1 MIKRTNSRLLLT
13 FLPLAL
19 PAIACGDDAPQAA
32 AQPPEGGNNPYVLV
46 TGEREK
52 ESSYRIDTL
61 QDPGP
66 LGTTPILNQP
76 YSISVLPQDL
86 IENSQATDFKDVSK
100 YLPLVAYQE
109 QQGPE
114 ILRPQTRGIQGG
126 NFQNTKLDGMQMF
139 ITVATAMEQ
148 FQEIQVVNGPTASL
162 YGPANPSG
170 MFNFVS
176 KRPTDHA
183 LYDFDAAYNSDGIVT
198 GKMDVGGPIDNG
210 GIFRYRLNALYGSGD
225 GWVDHS
231 HERRALG
238 DLGVDV
244 RPWQRGVLE
253 LNYSNY
259 SIAELGYP
267 GWFTYNEKIVLPPA
281 PDPTRVGYGQSYA
294 GVDLITRIMSAR
306 FKQDFG
312 STWHFVAGIL
322 NQDGSRNINTPVNNL
337 TSDSGDYTSS
347 FANGFAPRFIMT
359 SDVAYL
365 NDTFS
370 ALGMSHDLTL
380 GTAGY
385 KARSF
390 SVTTPATPAS
400 VLLGK
405 ASIADPMIFPEPPQG
420 PPDVLV
426 NYDSSNSYQQGLNIG
441 DLIRFD
447 SHWSTRLGVSQ
458 DWFSTDN
465 YNSKGKEISQYSD
478 SGTSPTA
485 SLMFNPVTDQMA
497 YFTYASSLQAGDLA
511 PSGTVNAGQSLP
523 PYRSSEYEVGYK
535 AFLANINLTAAV
547 FRIERPY
554 ANINTA
560 TNVFEISGE
569 QLNKG
574 LELSAVGELV
584 HGLTLYGG
592 LTLLDARMENT
603 PLPSTDDKYYVG
615 APKLKGNMLVEYAV
629 PGVSGLIAS
638 FDYQF
643 SSNRAGNDTN
653 SFWVAGYNLFD
664 IGVRYATHH
673 LTWRLAV
680 DNLTDQHYWSTV
692 APSNLTGANT
702 GNLIGHLGSPRT
714 LLASVTLSL

>member
-1 MIKRTNSRLLLT
+1 MTKHTNLRLLLT

-19 PAIACGDDAPQAA
+19 PAIACGDDA
-32 AQPPEGGNNPYVLV
+32 AQPSQPLQGGNNPYVLV
-46 TGEREK
+46 TGEREQ
-52 ESSYRIDTL
+52 ESNYRIKTL

-100 YLPLVAYQE
+100 YLPLVAFQE

-114 ILRPQTRGIQGG
+114 ILRPQTRGMQGG
-126 NFQNTKLDGMQMF
+126 NFQNTRLDGMQMF
-139 ITVATAMEQ
+139 ITVATAIEQ

-176 KRPTDHA
+176 KRPTDYNLRELQA
-183 LYDFDAAYNSDGIVT
+183 TYNSDGILT
-198 GKMDVGGPIDNG
+198 GKIDFGGRIDSG
-210 GIFRYRLNALYGSGD
+210 GIFSYRLNALYGSGD
-225 GWVDHS
+225 GWVEHS
-231 HERRALG
+231 HQRRALG
-238 DLGVDV
+238 DIGIDV
-244 RPWQRGVLE
+244 RPWARGVLE

-259 SIAELGYP
+259 SITNLGYP

-294 GVDLITRIMSAR
+294 GVDLITKNMWAR

-322 NQDGSRNINTPVNNL
+322 NQDASRNINTPINNL
-337 TSDSGDYTSS
+337 TSDTGNYTTS

-359 SDVAYL
+359 SDIAYL
-365 NDTFS
+365 NNTFT

-420 PPDVLV
+420 PPNVLA
-426 NYDSSNSYQQGLNIG
+426 NYNSSNNYQQGLNIG

-447 SHWSTRLGVSQ
+447 SRWSTRLGVSQ
-458 DWFSTDN
+458 DWFSTNN
-465 YNSKGKEISQYSD
+465 YNKSGKEISEYSNR
-478 SGTSPTA
+478 GLSPTG
-485 SLMFNPVTDQMA
+485 SLMFNPVASQMA

-511 PSGTVNAGQSLP
+511 PGGTVNAGQSLP
-523 PYRSSEYEVGYK
+523 PYRSKEYEVGYK

-547 FRIERPY
+547 FRIERPF

-569 QLNKG
+569 QVNRG
-574 LELSAVGELV
+574 LELSAVGELI
-584 HGLTLYGG
+584 HGFTLYGG
-592 LTLLDARMENT
+592 LTLLDARMQNT

-615 APKLKGNMLVEYAV
+615 APKVKGNMLFEYAV

-643 SSNRAGNDTN
+643 SGNRAGNDTN

-664 IGVRYATHH
+664 IGVRYGTRH

-680 DNLTDQHYWSTV
+680 NNVTDRHYWSTV

-702 GNLIGHLGSPRT
+702 GNLIGHLGSPRV